1 MPFND
6 ESLLEIHDYD
16 GYGYKPLVDYESW
29 RVAMLRYDPELE
41 ANAIENMQKH
51 LETDEVFVLLS
62 GQCILFIGTGDNEVD
77 TIYAREM
84 QPFKLYNVKRGV
96 WHSHT
101 LSRDANVLI
110 IENRDTS
117 KDNSPRIELTKQQR
131 KTLVALTEQV
141 WR

>member
-6 ESLLEIHDYD
+6 EMLLEIHDYD
-16 GYGYKPLVDYESW
+16 GYGYQPLVDYASW

-41 ANAIENMQKH
+41 ADAIDFMQKH
-51 LETDEVFVLLS
+51 NETDEVFVLLA
-62 GQCILFIGTGDNEVD
+62 GQCILFIGTGDDEVD

-84 QPFKLYNVKRGV
+84 QPLKLYNVKRGV

-101 LSRDANVLI
+101 LSRDASVLV
-110 IENRDTS
+110 IENRDTTP
-117 KDNSPRIELTKQQR
+117 DNSPRIELTKQQR